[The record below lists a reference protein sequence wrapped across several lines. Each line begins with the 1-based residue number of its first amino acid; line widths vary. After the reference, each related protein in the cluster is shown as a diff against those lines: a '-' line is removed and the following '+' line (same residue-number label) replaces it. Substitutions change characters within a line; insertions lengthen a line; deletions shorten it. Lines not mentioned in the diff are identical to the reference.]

1 MNNFDKVYHDLLGR
15 IRSEGTFKDDRTGTG
30 TYSVFGHQMRFDLSE
45 GFPLLTTKKVLF
57 KMIATELIWFI
68 RGDTNIR
75 FLLEYD
81 NNIWNEWAFKKW
93 VESEEYE
100 GPDMTDFGRRA
111 LKDEDF
117 NAVYQDEMKKFK
129 DRVLTDDDFSRRYGD
144 LGNVYGKQWRDW
156 IGPDGESIDQLKN
169 VIDAIKTNPDSRRHI
184 VTAWNPAEID
194 TMALPPCHSFF
205 QFYVNDGR
213 LSLQLYQRSADVFLG
228 VPFNIAS
235 YSLLLL
241 MVAKECGLEAGDF
254 VHTMGDA
261 HIYANH
267 IEAVDK
273 QLSRD
278 SFAPPSL
285 EINSDASIFEIDY
298 EDFEVVGY
306 ESHPYIKAPI
316 AV

>member
-1 MNNFDKVYHDLLGR
+1 M
-15 IRSEGTFKDDRTGTG
+15 
-30 TYSVFGHQMRFDLSE
+30 
-45 GFPLLTTKKVLF
+45 
-57 KMIATELIWFI
+57 IWFI

-93 VESEEYE
+93 VESEEYD

-111 LKDEDF
+111 LEDESF
-117 NAVYQDEMKKFK
+117 NELYQVEMKKFK
-129 DRVLTDDDFSRRYGD
+129 KSILDDDEFSSKYGS

-169 VIDAIKTNPDSRRHI
+169 VIEAIKTNPDSRRHI

-205 QFYVNDGR
+205 QFYVKDGR
-213 LSLQLYQRSADVFLG
+213 LSLQLYQRSADIFLG

-241 MVAKECGLEAGDF
+241 MVAKECDLEAGDF

-267 IEAVDK
+267 LEAVDK
-273 QLSRD
+273 QLGRE
-278 SFAPPSL
+278 SFEPPTL
-285 EINSDASIFEIDY
+285 KINSDASIFEIDY
-298 EDFEVVGY
+298 EDFEVVDY
-306 ESHPYIKAPI
+306 ESHSYIKAPI